1 MPVELAKRSTAG
13 GKFLRQVD
21 VLTKIMTEAQTAD
34 AISRLPDLLA
44 AARGA
49 GMMVIDSSSP
59 SAPVIPR

>member
-1 MPVELAKRSTAG
+1 ML
-13 GKFLRQVD
+13 QVD

-44 AARGA
+44 AAGT